1 MTDVLLGLL
10 VLGPAIITFLLR
22 SHAALGFLVLCAGF
36 VLSTSVI
43 GGLKMLL
50 SQADL
55 TVADSTLALVL
66 LIAPLV
72 ITLLLVRGPKK
83 NSFKFWLQI
92 ATAICAGGLLALSA
106 GPVISTSTSFDLS
119 NSPVW
124 EILTNVQSLI
134 IGIGA
139 VLSLALIWSA
149 AISHKPSKKH

>member
-10 VLGPAIITFLLR
+10 ILGPAVITFLLR
-22 SHAALGFLVLCAGF
+22 SHAALGFLVLCTGF

-43 GGLKMLL
+43 GDLKQLL

-55 TVADSTLALVL
+55 SVTESTLALVL

-72 ITLLLVRGPKK
+72 ITLLFVRGPKK

-92 ATAICAGGLLALSA
+92 AVALCAGGLLALSV
-106 GPVISTSTSFDLS
+106 GPIISTSTNMGLS
-119 NSPVW
+119 NSPIW
-124 EILTNVQSLI
+124 EVLTDIQSLV

-139 VLSLALIWSA
+139 ALSLMLIWSA
-149 AISHKPSKKH
+149 AINHKSKKH